1 MVTSTDGRYDPRTRV
16 AVRWYRQGMFPAR
29 TRVCLTAAAC
39 LLVTV
44 VAAGCLP
51 PPTAVTTVSASP
63 ETSSEPQNATPK
75 PSATPK
81 PQDLAIAAFAKLVA
95 GGKLSYRVSFKGE
108 VRMSVDRLPIA
119 GAMDVSGKDFSTSF
133 TYDFEP
139 TYPGLG
145 KYRVQVRGVDGR
157 GWTKRGS
164 GAWTQ
169 IKSYG
174 PAQSYVPFKTVTA
187 AADVKYLGPVKIGGS
202 TFHKV
207 LVKDALLIHPNTL
220 PYQSQKERVDE
231 SEVEILIDNKGTP
244 RSGTWMLRGQAR
256 IGPGDGQLQRVR
268 YDLQLTF
275 SKVGDKL
282 SIKRP

>member
-1 MVTSTDGRYDPRTRV
+1 
-16 AVRWYRQGMFPAR
+16 MFPAR
-29 TRVCLTAAAC
+29 TRGYLTAAAC
-39 LLVTV
+39 LLVAV

-63 ETSSEPQNATPK
+63 GASSEPQDATPR

-81 PQDLAIAAFAKLVA
+81 PQDLAIAAFAKLAA

-119 GAMDVSGKDFSTSF
+119 GAMDVSGPDFSTSF

-164 GAWTQ
+164 GAWQQ

-174 PAQSYVPFKTVTA
+174 PAQSYVPF
-187 AADVKYLGPVKIGGS
+187 LGPVKIGGS

-256 IGPGDGQLQRVR
+256 IGPGGGQLQRVR

>member
-1 MVTSTDGRYDPRTRV
+1 MVTSADGRYDPRTQV
-16 AVRWYRQGMFPAR
+16 AVRWYRQGMVRSR
-29 TRVCLTAAAC
+29 TRVGLPASAG
-39 LLVTV
+39 LLVAL
-44 VAAGCLP
+44 VAGGCLP
-51 PPTAVTTVSASP
+51 PPTAVTTVSGSP
-63 ETSSEPQNATPK
+63 GASSEPQNATPR

-81 PQDLAIAAFAKLVA
+81 PQDLAIAAFAKKAA

-119 GAMDVSGKDFSTSF
+119 GAMDVSGPDFSTSF

-139 TYPGLG
+139 TYPGVG

-164 GAWTQ
+164 GAWQQ

-187 AADVKYLGPVKIGGS
+187 AADVRYLGPVKIGGS
-202 TFHKV
+202 TFYKV
-207 LVKDALLIHPNTL
+207 LVKDAILIHPNTL
-220 PYQSQKERVDE
+220 PYQSQKERIDE
-231 SEVEILIDNKGTP
+231 SEVELLIDNKGTP
-244 RSGTWMLRGQAR
+244 RSGTWTLRGQAR
-256 IGPGDGQLQRVR
+256 IGPGNGQLQRVV

-275 SKVGDKL
+275 AKVGDKL